1 MKNLI
6 IWLQAPCLLVVAGFG
21 VGCSD
26 SPSQSETL
34 VSNKAAVTS
43 VTTIGESTVLSG
55 TDSGNGNLLIVQDV
69 SLSQPA
75 TIQSLSF
82 YVRKASG
89 SLVLGIYDNTGPS
102 NGPGTLKAQTGSFAT
117 VAGWD
122 TVGVVTPVALAAG
135 NYWLAY
141 LPSSSS
147 LTFATKQTG
156 SFKYSNVN
164 FGSMPAKFPAIAGQ
178 GSTHWSIYASLN
190 VSIDTTPPTVP
201 MNLTAT
207 AVSTQVKLS
216 WTASTDNVA
225 VAGYSVY
232 RNSTII
238 AAVTSGTSY
247 SDAGLVPN
255 TTYSYTVSAYDA
267 AGNNSAQTSPVNATT
282 FADTIAP
289 SVPTGLAA
297 TPLSNTQMNLTWTTS
312 TDNVGVTGYNVLR
325 NGVQVA
331 TPTSTLYSDIG
342 LTANTTY
349 SYTVSAHDAAGN
361 VSVQSGTVQATT
373 PNTSSA
379 TTALIQHVASS
390 ANPLGLGLSG
400 NNFKIPLPN
409 AVGAG
414 NCLVLGMT
422 YPSGRVPTI
431 TDNNGNSWPT
441 TAAVAADAGNGNYV
455 ASIWVLPNAKR
466 GQTMITVSFAAAV
479 IPFEYTISEFD
490 NIATVSP
497 VNGIVAATNKTGA
510 SLSTGSLTPGNNDS
524 NGGNVIWNYY
534 ALSSIANGNPTKWAS
549 SNGFTLLDA
558 DIAWTRGQGF
568 PHASQ
573 FYVQTAASA
582 ISPGVVIT
590 GDTSNRYNAVAVA
603 LRVAQGGTAG
613 PSSIHVNKILHQT
626 SNVPPSG
633 IWALQ
638 FPATGNLRVLATA
651 NGNNLTNITGITDSD
666 NGVWTKIEPANDEP
680 QIWYSANAS
689 GNANLV
695 ITLHLGAG
703 PTMTLLFYDI
713 ANAATAPLDIYS
725 GAPSTDVSNQT
736 TISNMPSI
744 TPNTANGLVIAVMGD
759 GDGPVFGLNTGSP
772 PGAFF
777 DVLNYAGEIDLD
789 LMENADGQA
798 HYYNTDTSVENW
810 NWRITSNPNN
820 SVFATAAA
828 FKSR

>member
-1 MKNLI
+1 
-6 IWLQAPCLLVVAGFG
+6 LLVVAGFG

-34 VSNKAAVTS
+34 VSNKAAVNS
-43 VTTIGESTVLSG
+43 VTTIGETTVLSG

-102 NGPGTLKAQTGSFAT
+102 NGPGTLKAQTSSFAT

-122 TVGVVTPVALAAG
+122 TVSVVTPVALAAG

-147 LTFATKQTG
+147 LAFASKQTG
-156 SFKYSNVN
+156 VFKYANVN
-164 FGSMPAKFPAIAGQ
+164 FGSMPTKFPAVAGQ
-178 GSTHWSIYASLN
+178 GSTHWSIYATLN
-190 VSIDTTPPTVP
+190 LSTDTTLPTVP
-201 MNLTAT
+201 TNLIAT
-207 AVSTQVKLS
+207 SVSTQVTLS
-216 WTASTDNVA
+216 WTASTDNVG
-225 VAGYSVY
+225 VAGYSIY
-232 RNSTII
+232 RNSAKI
-238 AAVTSGTSY
+238 AAITSGTSY
-247 SDAGLVPN
+247 TDAGLAPN

-297 TPLSNTQMNLTWTTS
+297 TPVSNTQINLTWTAS
-312 TDNVGVTGYNVLR
+312 SDNLGVTSYNVLR

-331 TPTSTLYSDIG
+331 TPTGNSYSDIG
-342 LTANTTY
+342 LAPNSTY
-349 SYTVSAHDAAGN
+349 SYTVSARDAAGN
-361 VSVQSGTVQATT
+361 VSVQSGSVQAETLNMSAAT
-373 PNTSSA
+373 P
-379 TTALIQHVASS
+379 ALIQHVASS
-390 ANPLGLGLSG
+390 ANPLGLGLPG

-409 AVGAG
+409 SVGAG
-414 NCLVLGMT
+414 NCLVLGIT
-422 YPSGRVPTI
+422 YPHGSMPTI
-431 TDNNGNSWPT
+431 TDNNGNIWPAA
-441 TAAVAADAGNGNYV
+441 AAVAADAGNGNYV
-455 ASIWVLPNAKR
+455 AAIWVLPNAHA
-466 GQTMITVSFAAAV
+466 GQTLITVSFSAVV
-479 IPFEYTISEFD
+479 IPFEYTLSEFD

-497 VNGIVAATNKTGA
+497 VNGIAASTNKTGA
-510 SLSTGSLTPGNNDS
+510 SLSTGPLTPGNNDS
-524 NGGNVIWNYY
+524 NGGNLIWNYY
-534 ALSSIANGNPTKWAS
+534 ALSSIANGNPTKWAA

-558 DIAWTRGQGF
+558 DIAWTKGQGF

-573 FYVQTAASA
+573 FYVQTAASP
-582 ISPGVVIT
+582 ISPGVAAT

-603 LRVAQGGTAG
+603 LRVARGGNAA

-626 SNVPPSG
+626 SNAPPSG
-633 IWALQ
+633 TWVLQ
-638 FPATGNLRVLATA
+638 FPATGNLRVVATA

-666 NGVWTKIEPANDEP
+666 NGVWTKIEPADDEP

-689 GNANLV
+689 INANLV
-695 ITLHLGAG
+695 VTLHLGAG

-713 ANAATAPLDIYS
+713 ANAATAPLDTYS
-725 GAPSTDVSNQT
+725 GAPAIAVSNQT
-736 TISNMPSI
+736 IITNMPSI
-744 TPNTANGLVIAVMGD
+744 TPTTANGLVIAVMGD
-759 GDGPVFGLNTGSP
+759 GDGPVLGLNTGSP
-772 PGAFF
+772 SGAIF
-777 DVLNYAGEIDLD
+777 DLVNYSEELDVD

-798 HYYNTDTSVENW
+798 HYYNSDMSVENW

-820 SVFATAAA
+820 TVFATAAA